1 MKVYSECAPMSTE
14 RICQMRGKAQ
24 DIVNCLGDVLA
35 LLETVR
41 IKQFIQYLISL
52 RD

>member
-24 DIVNCLGDVLA
+24 DIVNCLRDVLA

-41 IKQFIQYLISL
+41 NNQFFKNI
-52 RD
+52 